1 VINATRRVPAL
12 VLAAGVFAVGLR
24 GCSDEEE
31 STAPSPTLDAQSEE
45 AGMDVKVEG
54 PAYDAGDTDSKKPDA
69 ALACPTTSNP
79 EDVPPGWVRVPV
91 FGCQYPIY
99 APPDPSMLPPG
110 LSWEE
115 CTDIG
120 PDPYT
125 CTQVV
130 VDWPNP
136 NPIGGIPVGHV
147 MPDGKVLLGLRKVQ
161 SFTESSVK
169 MFSHMDLLVEA
180 DGPVRQAFWISKQ
193 SNSNAPFWFQPSSIS
208 DKRSTWHALELLDGN
223 FVRAV
228 NLGGPSADLI
238 PPVVTD
244 TPAEGVGAAGMS
256 FTGENFLALRE
267 SSLQMRSWDGKDFG
281 KVYQGL
287 DIGNPAW
294 VGDSAVWS
302 ANTVA
307 IGQIWAWTEAKG
319 AFPLISFGDD
329 DYTRGVANSFTDG
342 VDLVWLQGEE
352 RDIQVSEFYP
362 ERSIMTAK
370 FTTDP
375 SALQPKRLRSWEWE
389 HIWGDY
395 RPDAVGCGYAAL
407 QSASKNLVSELLI
420 VRVSDGVSWAL
431 QSPADKHWVWGKPVA
446 VTCDEVYVT
455 WGTLGINH
463 LRRVRLSSLG
473 PGMPPD

>member
-1 VINATRRVPAL
+1 VINATRRVPVL

-24 GCSDEEE
+24 GCSDDEE
-31 STAPSPTLDAQSEE
+31 SSSPATTMDAQSEE

-54 PAYDAGDTDSKKPDA
+54 PGYDAGDAHSEKSDA
-69 ALACPTTSNP
+69 ALACPTTSDP

-99 APPDPSMLPPG
+99 APPDASMLPPG
-110 LSWEE
+110 LAWEE

-125 CTQVV
+125 CTQLV

-136 NPIGGIPVGHV
+136 YPIGGIPVGHV
-147 MPDGKVLLGLRKVQ
+147 LPDGKVLLGLRKLQTFV
-161 SFTESSVK
+161 EGAVK
-169 MFSHMDLLVEA
+169 MTAHMDLLTEA
-180 DGPVRQAFWISKQ
+180 DGPVRQAFWVSKQ
-193 SNSNAPFWFQPSSIS
+193 PTAKAAFWFQPSSIS
-208 DKRSTWHALELLDGN
+208 GTRSTWMAQEQLDGN
-223 FVRAV
+223 FVRLV
-228 NLGGPSADLI
+228 NLGGLSSDLM
-238 PPVVTD
+238 PPIVTD
-244 TPAEGVGAAGMS
+244 GPAEGPEAGMS
-256 FTGENFLALRE
+256 FTGENFFALRG
-267 SSLQMRSWDGKDFG
+267 SLLRVRGWGGRDFG

-287 DIGNPAW
+287 DIRNPEW

-342 VDLVWLQGEE
+342 LDLVWLQGEE
-352 RDIQVSEFYP
+352 RDIQLSEFYP
-362 ERSIMTAK
+362 TRSIMTAK

-375 SALQPKRLRSWEWE
+375 TALQPKRLRSWPWQ
-389 HIWGDY
+389 HIWGSDKL
-395 RPDAVGCGYAAL
+395 DVVGCGYAAL
-407 QSASKNLVSELLI
+407 QSVDKDNRPELMI
-420 VRVSDGVSWAL
+420 VRISDGISWPLA
-431 QSPADKHWVWGKPVA
+431 SPADNHWVWGKPVA
-446 VTCDEVYVT
+446 VTCEEVFT
-455 WGTLGINH
+455 MWGPPGKPS

-473 PGMPPD
+473 PGTPPD